1 MEIITTLILIL
12 IIVTILSI
20 GCTILAKYFNKL
32 FLFYNYKKI
41 IDMFEYFLD
50 RSYAITYENSIISW
64 IANGMNNTIPEEERE
79 TIERDFIK
87 QTFLMMGTQNTKI
100 ISEFFGGDSYV
111 ITYMIFYVRKKIAND
126 GLADVIKNATTV
138 DSAQITRM

>member
-1 MEIITTLILIL
+1 
-12 IIVTILSI
+12 
-20 GCTILAKYFNKL
+20 
-32 FLFYNYKKI
+32 
-41 IDMFEYFLD
+41 MFEYFLD